1 MEDSDVTAIAAIYND
16 LGQVLILK
24 RAADCIWEPSKWSL
38 PGGHAVVGETVPTA
52 VKREVFEETGLR
64 ISNLEFIRQ
73 RKKNFLFKTF
83 TYTGIVT
90 YETLDVSENTD
101 FAWVYFE
108 DLNKYDVAI
117 NLRQDLMLAQK

>member
-1 MEDSDVTAIAAIYND
+1 MEDSDVTAIAAIYNN
-16 LGQVLILK
+16 LGQVLLLK

-52 VKREVFEETGLR
+52 VKREVFEETGLQ
-64 ISNLEFIRQ
+64 ISNLKFIRQ

-108 DLNKYDVAI
+108 DLDKYDVAI